1 MHDGSYTTT
10 ATPIT
15 AGSKSASPTVLGTV
29 GFKSMVIAGPS
40 LPVHKP
46 AVMHAPT
53 VGDVHPSPPVRIWN
67 RW

>member
-1 MHDGSYTTT
+1 MWILVARDTNLLTTT

-29 GFKSMVIAGPS
+29 GFKSLVIAGPS
-40 LPVHKP
+40 PPVP
-46 AVMHAPT
+46 EPLVMGT
-53 VGDVHPSPPVRIWN
+53 STPPVRIWN

>member
-1 MHDGSYTTT
+1 MNINTTT

-15 AGSKSASPTVLGTV
+15 AGSKRASPTVLGTV
-29 GFKSMVIAGPS
+29 GFKSLVIAGPS
-40 LPVHKP
+40 PPVHKP
-46 AVMHAPT
+46 AVMRAPT